1 MKQNLKERLNSK
13 RGITL
18 IALVITIIVLLI
30 LAGVAIATLTGDNGI
45 LTKAQSAKEKN
56 AQKTVEE
63 QINLA
68 VQASKINEGLVIDKD
83 ILEQEL
89 TNNGIEITKSENDEL
104 PWTVKKDG
112 YVYTISEN
120 GEVKEKEGIAITTG
134 DIEILKGS
142 TEGKKVSAQILSGET
157 GTIKWESTGNITLSE
172 AGENEVTVKVNS
184 NANAGETATVT
195 AKVEGKTYQDSINVK
210 IVAKVTG
217 VTAEKIEVSIGDK
230 SKIGKITAVPENAE
244 SVEVTSYVSQDITKA
259 TVDEKTGE
267 VTGVQEGETTV
278 TINAKGKLSGTV
290 VTGTCS
296 VKVTK
301 LDHSEVVVPTITA
314 TGNLANKP
322 NIKEVRE
329 GNIPIPQGYNYIK
342 GDKIGGAVIT
352 DAASGEEKVGN
363 EFVWVPVDEIN
374 DMAQCNQADGTTLC
388 NIQVDSNDGHL
399 YCSTHSNNTNIV
411 GKLYATSTESNFGT
425 ANTIY
430 NANSGLREPAN
441 LSSSYDS
448 TSTNLSWTSTLY
460 QEEYNKMIKS
470 VSQYGGFYVG
480 RYEMSL
486 NSETKN
492 AESKYGATSANA
504 SDTDTNQW
512 YGLYNKA
519 KTYAPEN
526 ARQKVVSSMI
536 WGSQYDAMLKW
547 MKGNKINATSS
558 SPTDLSIGTTSKN
571 TTRVTGGANNGQTV
585 SKDKLNNIYD
595 IIGNSSEW
603 TQEAKNTNLRV
614 YRGGNYTNSD
624 APSIRGSYNPTVANS
639 RGSRLTLYLK

>member
-1 MKQNLKERLNSK
+1 MKNKLKEQLKINK
-13 RGITL
+13 GITL

-30 LAGVAIATLTGDNGI
+30 LAGVTIATLTGDNGI
-45 LTKAQSAKEKN
+45 LTKAQNAKEKN

-68 VQASKINEGLVIDKD
+68 VQASRINEGLVIDKD

-142 TEGKKVSAQILSGET
+142 TEGKKVSAQILNGET
-157 GTIKWESTGNITLSE
+157 GTIKWEHTGNITLSE

-184 NANAGETATVT
+184 NANAGDIATIT
-195 AKVEGKTYQDSINVK
+195 AKIEGKTYQDSINVK
-210 IVAKVTG
+210 IVAQVTS

-230 SKIGKITAVPENAE
+230 KKIGKITAMPENAE
-244 SVEVTSYVSQDITKA
+244 GIEVTSYVSQDTTKV

-267 VTGVQEGETTV
+267 ITGVQEGEATV
-278 TINAKGKLSGTV
+278 TISAKGKLSGAV

-301 LDHSEVVVPTITA
+301 LDHSEIVVPTITA

-322 NIKEVRE
+322 NIKEVRQ

-352 DAASGEEKVGN
+352 DAASGKEKEGN
-363 EFVWVPVDEIN
+363 EFVWVPVDTLS
-374 DMAQCNQADGTTLC
+374 DMAVPTSGTDA
-388 NIQVDSNDGHL
+388 NE
-399 YCSTHSNNTNIV
+399 NTNYRGV
-411 GKLYATSTESNFGT
+411 LYNWDTDATGNTAYDWSADSTS
-425 ANTIY
+425 Y
-430 NANSGLREPAN
+430 REPAN

-448 TSTNLSWTSTLY
+448 TSRNSSWTLTLY

-504 SDTDTNQW
+504 KDTDTIQW

-526 ARQKVVSSMI
+526 ASQKVVSSMI

-547 MKGNKINATSS
+547 MKGNNINVTSTT
-558 SPTDLSIGTTSKN
+558 PTDLSIGTTSRN

-585 SKDKLNNIYD
+585 SKDKLSNIYD
-595 IIGNSSEW
+595 LLGNSYEW
-603 TQEAKNTNLRV
+603 TQEASNTSSRV
-614 YRGGNYTNSD
+614 NRGGSYDNSL
-624 APSIRGSYNPTVANS
+624 APSCRNGNYFPTGTVS
-639 RGSRLTLYLK
+639 FYGSRLTLYIK

>member
-1 MKQNLKERLNSK
+1 MKNKLKEQLKTNK
-13 RGITL
+13 GITL

-30 LAGVAIATLTGDNGI
+30 LAGVTIATLTGDNGI
-45 LTKAQSAKEKN
+45 LTKAQNAKEKN

-68 VQASKINEGLVIDKD
+68 VQASRINEGLVIDKD

-120 GEVKEKEGIAITTG
+120 GEVKEKEGIVIITG

-157 GTIKWESTGNITLSE
+157 GTIKWEHTGNITLSE
-172 AGENEVTVKVNS
+172 TGENEVTVNVNS
-184 NANAGETATVT
+184 NANAGDTATIT
-195 AKVEGKTYQDSINVK
+195 AKIEGKTYQDSINVK
-210 IVAKVTG
+210 IVAQVTS

-230 SKIGKITAVPENAE
+230 KKIEKITAMPENAE
-244 SVEVTSYVSQDITKA
+244 GIEVTSYVSQDTTKV

-278 TINAKGKLSGTV
+278 TISAKGKLSGAV

-314 TGNLANKP
+314 TGNLANND

-352 DAASGEEKVGN
+352 DAASGKEKEGN
-363 EFVWVPVDEIN
+363 EFVWVPVDTLS
-374 DMAQCNQADGTTLC
+374 DMAVPTSGTDA
-388 NIQVDSNDGHL
+388 NE
-399 YCSTHSNNTNIV
+399 NTNYRGV
-411 GKLYATSTESNFGT
+411 LYNWNTDATGNTAYDWSADSTS
-425 ANTIY
+425 Y
-430 NANSGLREPAN
+430 REPAN

-448 TSTNLSWTSTLY
+448 TSTNSSWTSTLY

-504 SDTDTNQW
+504 SDTDTNRW

-519 KTYAPEN
+519 KTYAPEKNSDNTEN
-526 ARQKVVSSMI
+526 ASQKVVSSMI

-547 MKGNKINATSS
+547 MKGNKINVTSS

-585 SKDKLNNIYD
+585 SKDKLSNIYD
-595 IIGNSSEW
+595 LLGNIREW
-603 TQEAKNTNLRV
+603 TQEAISTAYRIS
-614 YRGGNYTNSD
+614 RGGYYSGSY
-624 APSIRGSYNPTVANS
+624 APSSRTDNYPASTFSSY
-639 RGSRLTLYLK
+639 GSRLTLYIK

>member
-1 MKQNLKERLNSK
+1 MKQNLKERVNGK
-13 RGITL
+13 NGITL

-30 LAGVAIATLTGDNGI
+30 LAGVTIATLTGDNGI
-45 LTKAQSAKEKN
+45 LTKAQNAKEKN

-157 GTIKWESTGNITLSE
+157 GTIKWEHTGNITLSATE
-172 AGENEVTVKVNS
+172 GNEVTVNVNS
-184 NANAGETATVT
+184 NANAGDTATIT
-195 AKVEGKTYQDSINVK
+195 ARIDGKTYQDSINVK
-210 IVAKVTG
+210 IVTQVTS

-230 SKIGKITAVPENAE
+230 KKIEKITAMPENAE
-244 SVEVTSYVSQDITKA
+244 GIEVTSYVSQDTTKV

-278 TINAKGKLSGTV
+278 TISAKGKLSGAV

-322 NIKEVRE
+322 NIKEVRQ

-352 DAASGEEKVGN
+352 DAASGEEKEGN
-363 EFVWVPVDEIN
+363 EFVWVPVDEISK
-374 DMAQCNQADGTTLC
+374 MASTDIGGTDA
-388 NIQVDSNDGHL
+388 NR
-399 YCSTHSNNTNIV
+399 NTNYRGV
-411 GKLYATSTESNFGT
+411 LYNWNTDATGNTAYDWSADSTS
-425 ANTIY
+425 Y
-430 NANSGLREPAN
+430 REPAN
-441 LSSSYDS
+441 SSSDS
-448 TSTNLSWTSTLY
+448 TSKNSSWTSTLY

-504 SDTDTNQW
+504 KDTDTNQW

-526 ARQKVVSSMI
+526 ASQKVVSSMI

-547 MKGNKINATSS
+547 MKGNKINVTSS
-558 SPTDLSIGTTSKN
+558 SPTDLSIGTTSRN

-585 SKDKLNNIYD
+585 SKDKLSNIYD
-595 IIGNSSEW
+595 LLGNSLEW
-603 TQEAKNTNLRV
+603 TQEAYNTDFNNRV
-614 YRGGNYTNSD
+614 YRGGYYDISSAPSRRYGSDFPTRTNS
-624 APSIRGSYNPTVANS
+624 VC
-639 RGSRLTLYLK
+639 GSRLTLYIK

>member
-1 MKQNLKERLNSK
+1 MKQNLKERVNGK
-13 RGITL
+13 NGITL

-30 LAGVAIATLTGDNGI
+30 LAGVTIATLTGDNGI
-45 LTKAQSAKEKN
+45 LTKAQNAKEKN

-68 VQASKINEGLVIDKD
+68 VQASRINEGLVINKE

-112 YVYTISEN
+112 YVYTISKN

-142 TEGKKVSAQILSGET
+142 TKGKKVSAQILSGET
-157 GTIKWESTGNITLSE
+157 GTIKWESTGNITISATE
-172 AGENEVTVKVNS
+172 GNEITVNVNS
-184 NANAGETATVT
+184 NANAGDTATIT
-195 AKVEGKTYQDSINVK
+195 ARIDGKTYQDSINVK
-210 IVAKVTG
+210 IVTQVTS

-230 SKIGKITAVPENAE
+230 KKIEKITATPENAE
-244 SVEVTSYVSQDITKA
+244 GIEVTSYVSQDTTKV

-278 TINAKGKLSGTV
+278 TISAKGKLSGAV

-296 VKVTK
+296 VKITK

-322 NIKEVRE
+322 NIKEVRQ

-363 EFVWVPVDEIN
+363 EFVWVPVDEISK
-374 DMAQCNQADGTTLC
+374 MASTDIGGTDA
-388 NIQVDSNDGHL
+388 NG
-399 YCSTHSNNTNIV
+399 NTNYRGV
-411 GKLYATSTESNFGT
+411 LYNWGTDATGNTAWNWSADSTS
-425 ANTIY
+425 Y
-430 NANSGLREPAN
+430 REPAN

-448 TSTNLSWTSTLY
+448 KSKNSSWTSTLY

-492 AESKYGATSANA
+492 AESKYGATSATA
-504 SDTDTNQW
+504 ESTSAKQW

-526 ARQKVVSSMI
+526 ASQKVVSSMI

-547 MKGNKINATSS
+547 MKGNKINVTSS
-558 SPTDLSIGTTSKN
+558 SPTDLSIGNTSRN

-585 SKDKLNNIYD
+585 SKDKLSNIYD
-595 IIGNSSEW
+595 LLGNSLEW
-603 TQEAKNTNLRV
+603 TQETNNTYYRV
-614 YRGGNYTNSD
+614 IRGGYYNSSL
-624 APSIRGSYNPTVANS
+624 APSYRSYDCPTDTLS
-639 RGSRLTLYLK
+639 YDGSRFTLYIK

>member
-1 MKQNLKERLNSK
+1 MKQNLKERVNGK
-13 RGITL
+13 NGITL

-30 LAGVAIATLTGDNGI
+30 LVGVTIATLTGDNGI
-45 LTKAQSAKEKN
+45 LTKAQNAKEKN

-63 QINLA
+63 QIKLA

-112 YVYTISEN
+112 YVYTISKN

-142 TEGKKVSAQILSGET
+142 TKGKKVSAQILSGET
-157 GTIKWESTGNITLSE
+157 GTIKWESTGNITISATE
-172 AGENEVTVKVNS
+172 GNEITVNVNS
-184 NANAGETATVT
+184 NANAGDTATIT
-195 AKVEGKTYQDSINVK
+195 ARIDGKTYQDSINVK
-210 IVAKVTG
+210 IVTQVTS

-230 SKIGKITAVPENAE
+230 KKIEKITATPENAE
-244 SVEVTSYVSQDITKA
+244 GIEVTSYVSQDTTKV

-278 TINAKGKLSGTV
+278 TISAKGKLSGAV

-352 DAASGEEKVGN
+352 DAATGVEKTGN
-363 EFVWVPVDEIN
+363 EFVWVPVDTLSNMAVVTSGTDANGNIN
-374 DMAQCNQADGTTLC
+374 YRGVLYNWGTDATGNTAWNWSAD
-388 NIQVDSNDGHL
+388 
-399 YCSTHSNNTNIV
+399 STS
-411 GKLYATSTESNFGT
+411 F
-425 ANTIY
+425 
-430 NANSGLREPAN
+430 REPAN
-441 LSSSYDS
+441 LSGSYDS
-448 TSTNLSWTSTLY
+448 KSKNSSWTSTLY

-492 AESKYGATSANA
+492 AESKYGATSATA
-504 SDTDTNQW
+504 ESTSAKQW

-526 ARQKVVSSMI
+526 ASQKVVSSMI

-547 MKGNKINATSS
+547 MKGNKINVTSS
-558 SPTDLSIGTTSKN
+558 SPTDLSIGTTSRN

-585 SKDKLNNIYD
+585 SKDKLSNIYD
-595 IIGNSSEW
+595 LLGNSSEW
-603 TQEAKNTNLRV
+603 TQEASNTFGRV
-614 YRGGNYTNSD
+614 YRGGSYRDSY
-624 APSIRGSYNPTVANS
+624 APSFRYYRSPASTGSDN
-639 RGSRLTLYLK
+639 GSRLTLYIK

>member
-1 MKQNLKERLNSK
+1 MKNKLKEQLKTNK
-13 RGITL
+13 GITL

-30 LAGVAIATLTGDNGI
+30 LAGVTIATLTGDNGI
-45 LTKAQSAKEKN
+45 LTKAQNAKEKN

-68 VQASKINEGLVIDKD
+68 VQASRINEGLVIDKD

-120 GEVKEKEGIAITTG
+120 GEVKEKEGLVITAG
-134 DIEILKGS
+134 DIEILKGA
-142 TEGKKVSAQILSGET
+142 TEEKKVRAQILSGET

-301 LDHSEVVVPTITA
+301 LNHSEVVVPTITA
-314 TGNLANKP
+314 AGNLANND

-329 GNIPIPQGYNYIK
+329 GNIPIPEGYNYIK

-352 DAASGEEKVGN
+352 DAATGVEKTGN
-363 EFVWVPVDEIN
+363 EFVWVPVDTLSNMAVVTSGTDANGNIN
-374 DMAQCNQADGTTLC
+374 YRGVLYNWGADATGNTAYDWSA
-388 NIQVDSNDGHL
+388 DS
-399 YCSTHSNNTNIV
+399 
-411 GKLYATSTESNFGT
+411 TS
-425 ANTIY
+425 Y
-430 NANSGLREPAN
+430 REPAN

-448 TSTNLSWTSTLY
+448 TSKNSSWTSTLY
-460 QEEYNKMIKS
+460 QEEYNKMVKS
-470 VSQYGGFYVG
+470 VSEYGGFYIG
-480 RYEMSL
+480 RYEMSI
-486 NSETKN
+486 NATSKN

-512 YGLYNKA
+512 YGLYNRA
-519 KTYAPEN
+519 KTYAPEKNSDNTEN
-526 ARQKVVSSMI
+526 ASQKVVSSMI

-585 SKDKLNNIYD
+585 SKDKLSNIYD
-595 IIGNSSEW
+595 LLGNIREW
-603 TQEAKNTNLRV
+603 TQEAISTAYRIS
-614 YRGGNYTNSD
+614 RGGYYSGSY
-624 APSIRGSYNPTVANS
+624 APSSRTDNYPASTFSSY
-639 RGSRLTLYLK
+639 GSRLTLYIK

>member
-1 MKQNLKERLNSK
+1 MKQNLKERVKGKN
-13 RGITL
+13 GITL

-30 LAGVAIATLTGDNGI
+30 LAGVTIATLTGDNGI
-45 LTKAQSAKEKN
+45 LTKAQNAKEKN

-68 VQASKINEGLVIDKD
+68 VQASRINEGLVIDKD

-120 GEVKEKEGIAITTG
+120 GEVKEKEGLVITAG
-134 DIEILKGS
+134 DIEILKGA
-142 TEGKKVSAQILSGET
+142 TEEKKVRAQILSGET

-184 NANAGETATVT
+184 NANAGDIATIT
-195 AKVEGKTYQDSINVK
+195 AKIEGKTYQDSINVK
-210 IVAKVTG
+210 IVTQVTS

-230 SKIGKITAVPENAE
+230 KKIEKITATPENAE
-244 SVEVTSYVSQDITKA
+244 GIEVTSYVSQDTTKV

-278 TINAKGKLSGTV
+278 TISAKGKLSGAV

-314 TGNLANKP
+314 KGNLANKP
-322 NIKEVRE
+322 NIKEVRQ

-352 DAASGEEKVGN
+352 DAATGVEKTGN
-363 EFVWVPVDEIN
+363 EFVWVPVDTLSNMAVVTSGTDANGNIN
-374 DMAQCNQADGTTLC
+374 YRGVLYNWGADATGNTAW
-388 NIQVDSNDGHL
+388 NWSADS
-399 YCSTHSNNTNIV
+399 
-411 GKLYATSTESNFGT
+411 TS
-425 ANTIY
+425 Y
-430 NANSGLREPAN
+430 REPAN

-448 TSTNLSWTSTLY
+448 TSKNSSWTSTLY
-460 QEEYNKMIKS
+460 QEEYNKMVKS
-470 VSQYGGFYVG
+470 VSEYGGFYIG
-480 RYEMSL
+480 RYEMSI
-486 NSETKN
+486 NATSKN

-519 KTYAPEN
+519 KTYAPEKNSDNTEN
-526 ARQKVVSSMI
+526 ASQKVVSSMI

-547 MKGNKINATSS
+547 MKGNKINVTSS
-558 SPTDLSIGTTSKN
+558 SPTDLSIGNTSRN

-585 SKDKLNNIYD
+585 SKDKLSNIYD
-595 IIGNSSEW
+595 LLGNSREW
-603 TQEAKNTNLRV
+603 TQEAYGTDYRV
-614 YRGGNYTNSD
+614 YRGGYYNLSY
-624 APSIRGSYNPTVANS
+624 APSNRLDNFPTSTLSGS
-639 RGSRLTLYLK
+639 GGRLTLYIK

>member
-1 MKQNLKERLNSK
+1 MKQNLKERVNGK
-13 RGITL
+13 NGITL

-30 LAGVAIATLTGDNGI
+30 LAGVTIATLTGDNGI
-45 LTKAQSAKEKN
+45 LTKAQNAKEKN

-68 VQASKINEGLVIDKD
+68 VQASRINEGLVINKE

-120 GEVKEKEGIAITTG
+120 GEVKEKEGLVITAG
-134 DIEILKGS
+134 DIEILKGA
-142 TEGKKVSAQILSGET
+142 TEEKKVRAQILSGET
-157 GTIKWESTGNITLSE
+157 GTIKWEHTGNITLSATE
-172 AGENEVTVKVNS
+172 GNEVTVNVNS
-184 NANAGETATVT
+184 NANAGDIATITARID
-195 AKVEGKTYQDSINVK
+195 GKTYQDSINVK
-210 IVAKVTG
+210 IVTQVTS

-230 SKIGKITAVPENAE
+230 KKIEKITATPENAE
-244 SVEVTSYVSQDITKA
+244 GIEVTSYVSQDTTKV

-278 TINAKGKLSGTV
+278 TISAKGKLSEAV

-352 DAASGEEKVGN
+352 DAATGVEKTGN
-363 EFVWVPVDEIN
+363 EFVWVPVDTLSNMAVVTSGTDANGNIN
-374 DMAQCNQADGTTLC
+374 YRGVLYNWGTDATGNTAYDWSAD
-388 NIQVDSNDGHL
+388 
-399 YCSTHSNNTNIV
+399 STS
-411 GKLYATSTESNFGT
+411 F
-425 ANTIY
+425 
-430 NANSGLREPAN
+430 REPAN
-441 LSSSYDS
+441 LSGSYDS
-448 TSTNLSWTSTLY
+448 KSKNSSWTSTLY

-512 YGLYNKA
+512 YGLYNRA
-519 KTYAPEN
+519 KTYAPEKNSDNTEN
-526 ARQKVVSSMI
+526 ASQKVVSSMI

-585 SKDKLNNIYD
+585 SKDKLSNIYD
-595 IIGNSSEW
+595 LLGNIREW
-603 TQEAKNTNLRV
+603 TQEAISTAYRIS
-614 YRGGNYTNSD
+614 RGGYYSGSY
-624 APSIRGSYNPTVANS
+624 APSSRTDNYPASTFSSY
-639 RGSRLTLYLK
+639 GSRLTLYIK

>member
-1 MKQNLKERLNSK
+1 MKNKLKEQLKINK
-13 RGITL
+13 GITL

-30 LAGVAIATLTGDNGI
+30 LAGVTIATLTGDNGI
-45 LTKAQSAKEKN
+45 LTKAQNSKEKN

-68 VQASKINEGLVIDKD
+68 VQASRINEGLVIDKD

-157 GTIKWESTGNITLSE
+157 GTIKWEHTGNITLSE

-184 NANAGETATVT
+184 NANAGDIATIT
-195 AKVEGKTYQDSINVK
+195 AKIEGKTYQDSINVK
-210 IVAKVTG
+210 IVAQVTS

-230 SKIGKITAVPENAE
+230 KKIEKITAMPENAE
-244 SVEVTSYVSQDITKA
+244 GIEVTSYVSQDTTKV

-278 TINAKGKLSGTV
+278 TISAKGKLSGAV

-322 NIKEVRE
+322 NIKEVRQ
-329 GNIPIPQGYNYIK
+329 GNIPIPEGYNYIK

-352 DAASGEEKVGN
+352 DAASGEEKIGN
-363 EFVWVPVDEIN
+363 EFVWVPVDTLS
-374 DMAQCNQADGTTLC
+374 DMAVPTSGTDA
-388 NIQVDSNDGHL
+388 NE
-399 YCSTHSNNTNIV
+399 NTNYRGV
-411 GKLYATSTESNFGT
+411 LYDWVTDATGNTVYAWSADSTSN
-425 ANTIY
+425 
-430 NANSGLREPAN
+430 REPAN

-448 TSTNLSWTSTLY
+448 TSKNSSWTSTLY
-460 QEEYNKMIKS
+460 QEEYNKMVKS
-470 VSQYGGFYVG
+470 VSEYGGFYIG
-480 RYEMSL
+480 RYEMSI
-486 NSETKN
+486 NATSKN
-492 AESKYGATSANA
+492 AESKSGATSAT
-504 SDTDTNQW
+504 SKDSDTNQW

-519 KTYAPEN
+519 KTYAPEKNSDNTEN
-526 ARQKVVSSMI
+526 ASQKVVSSMI
-536 WGSQYDAMLKW
+536 WGSQYDAMLRW
-547 MKGNKINATSS
+547 MVNSGIKNITST
-558 SPTDLSIGTTSKN
+558 SPTDLSIGTTSRN
-571 TTRVTGGANNGQTV
+571 ATRKTGTV
-585 SKDKLNNIYD
+585 SKDKLSNIYD
-595 IIGNSSEW
+595 LLGNSREW
-603 TQEAKNTNLRV
+603 TQEAADTNPDYRV
-614 YRGGNYTNSD
+614 SRGGNYDYSST
-624 APSIRGSYNPTVANS
+624 PSNRASRSSLPTSTYSND
-639 RGSRLTLYLK
+639 GSRLTLYIK

>member
-1 MKQNLKERLNSK
+1 MKNKLKEQLKINK
-13 RGITL
+13 GITL

-30 LAGVAIATLTGDNGI
+30 LAGVTIATLTGDNGI
-45 LTKAQSAKEKN
+45 LTKAQNAKEKN
-56 AQKTVEE
+56 EQKTVEE

-157 GTIKWESTGNITLSE
+157 GTIKWEHTGNITLSE

-184 NANAGETATVT
+184 NANAGDIATIT
-195 AKVEGKTYQDSINVK
+195 AKIEGKTYQDSINVK
-210 IVAKVTG
+210 IVTQVTS

-230 SKIGKITAVPENAE
+230 KKIEKITAMPENAE
-244 SVEVTSYVSQDITKA
+244 GIEVTSYVSQDTTKV

-278 TINAKGKLSGTV
+278 TISAKGKLSGAV

-314 TGNLANKP
+314 KGNLTNKP
-322 NIKEVRE
+322 NIKEVRQ

-352 DAASGEEKVGN
+352 DAASGEEKIGN
-363 EFVWVPVDEIN
+363 EFVWVPVDTLS
-374 DMAQCNQADGTTLC
+374 DMAVPTSGTDA
-388 NIQVDSNDGHL
+388 NE
-399 YCSTHSNNTNIV
+399 NTNYRGV
-411 GKLYATSTESNFGT
+411 LYDWVTDATGNTAYDWSADSTN
-425 ANTIY
+425 Y
-430 NANSGLREPAN
+430 REPAN
-441 LSSSYDS
+441 SC
-448 TSTNLSWTSTLY
+448 TSTGFSYS
-460 QEEYNKMIKS
+460 IISIIS
-470 VSQYGGFYVG
+470 VS
-480 RYEMSL
+480 
-486 NSETKN
+486 
-492 AESKYGATSANA
+492 
-504 SDTDTNQW
+504 
-512 YGLYNKA
+512 
-519 KTYAPEN
+519 
-526 ARQKVVSSMI
+526 
-536 WGSQYDAMLKW
+536 
-547 MKGNKINATSS
+547 
-558 SPTDLSIGTTSKN
+558 
-571 TTRVTGGANNGQTV
+571 
-585 SKDKLNNIYD
+585 
-595 IIGNSSEW
+595 
-603 TQEAKNTNLRV
+603 
-614 YRGGNYTNSD
+614 
-624 APSIRGSYNPTVANS
+624 
-639 RGSRLTLYLK
+639 

>member
-1 MKQNLKERLNSK
+1 MKQNLKERVNGK
-13 RGITL
+13 NGITL

-30 LAGVAIATLTGDNGI
+30 LAGVTIATLTGDNGI
-45 LTKAQSAKEKN
+45 LTKAQNAKEKN

-68 VQASKINEGLVIDKD
+68 VQASRINEGLVIDKD

-120 GEVKEKEGIAITTG
+120 GEVKEKEGLVITAG
-134 DIEILKGS
+134 DIEILKGA
-142 TEGKKVSAQILSGET
+142 TEEKKVRAQILSGET
-157 GTIKWESTGNITLSE
+157 GTIKWESTGNITLSATE
-172 AGENEVTVKVNS
+172 GNEVTVNVNS

-301 LDHSEVVVPTITA
+301 LNHSEVVVPTITA
-314 TGNLANKP
+314 AGNLANND

-329 GNIPIPQGYNYIK
+329 GNIPIPEGYNYIK

-363 EFVWVPVDEIN
+363 EFVWVPVATIADYKRTWYTGWGPFSEYSEALPEDEKTSVERYKGFYIGRYEAGDKENTEAKTLRSSN
-374 DMAQCNQADGTTLC
+374 DVTKTVTIKANQAPYNYVTRTQAVSLAEGFSTKQGYKAKTKLVSSYAWDTTIAFLQKVNSDYGSSSEEGNYRDTTFSYTDITGATKTKASDSEVLVPTGQTTPVC
-388 NIQVDSNDGHL
+388 NIYDMGGNVDEWTTEF
-399 YCSTHSNNTNIV
+399 CSYTSDP
-411 GKLYATSTESNFGT
+411 YAT
-425 ANTIY
+425 
-430 NANSGLREPAN
+430 R
-441 LSSSYDS
+441 
-448 TSTNLSWTSTLY
+448 
-460 QEEYNKMIKS
+460 
-470 VSQYGGFYVG
+470 GGFYG
-480 RYEMSL
+480 DDFAINPAGIRLSF
-486 NSETKN
+486 
-492 AESKYGATSANA
+492 
-504 SDTDTNQW
+504 SDVADDWRWFQAHFI
-512 YGLYNKA
+512 Y
-519 KTYAPEN
+519 
-526 ARQKVVSSMI
+526 V
-536 WGSQYDAMLKW
+536 
-547 MKGNKINATSS
+547 
-558 SPTDLSIGTTSKN
+558 DLSPGCSNYN
-571 TTRVTGGANNGQTV
+571 TMITR
-585 SKDKLNNIYD
+585 
-595 IIGNSSEW
+595 
-603 TQEAKNTNLRV
+603 TQSNKFEK
-614 YRGGNYTNSD
+614 GKCSC
-624 APSIRGSYNPTVANS
+624 P
-639 RGSRLTLYLK
+639 

>member
-1 MKQNLKERLNSK
+1 MKQNLKERVNGK
-13 RGITL
+13 NGITL

-30 LAGVAIATLTGDNGI
+30 LAGVTIATLTGDNGI
-45 LTKAQSAKEKN
+45 LTKAQNAKEKN

-157 GTIKWESTGNITLSE
+157 GTIKWEHTGNITLSATE
-172 AGENEVTVKVNS
+172 GNEITVNVNS
-184 NANAGETATVT
+184 NANAGDTATIT
-195 AKVEGKTYQDSINVK
+195 ARIDGKTYQDSINVK
-210 IVAKVTG
+210 IVTQVTS

-230 SKIGKITAVPENAE
+230 KKIEKITATPENAE
-244 SVEVTSYVSQDITKA
+244 GIEVTSYVSQDTTKV

-278 TINAKGKLSGTV
+278 TISAKGKLSGAV

-314 TGNLANKP
+314 KGNLTNKP
-322 NIKEVRE
+322 NIKEVRQ

-352 DAASGEEKVGN
+352 DAATGVEKTGN
-363 EFVWVPVDEIN
+363 EFVWVPVDTLSNMAVVTSGTDANGNIN
-374 DMAQCNQADGTTLC
+374 YRGVLYNWGTDATGNTAYDWSAD
-388 NIQVDSNDGHL
+388 
-399 YCSTHSNNTNIV
+399 STS
-411 GKLYATSTESNFGT
+411 F
-425 ANTIY
+425 
-430 NANSGLREPAN
+430 REPAN
-441 LSSSYDS
+441 LSGSYDS
-448 TSTNLSWTSTLY
+448 KSKNSSWTSTLY

-512 YGLYNKA
+512 YGLYNRA
-519 KTYAPEN
+519 KTYAPEKNSDNTEN
-526 ARQKVVSSMI
+526 ASQKVVSSMI

-585 SKDKLNNIYD
+585 SKDKLSNIYD
-595 IIGNSSEW
+595 LLGNSLEW
-603 TQEAKNTNLRV
+603 TQEANNTSYRV
-614 YRGGNYTNSD
+614 IRGGYYNSSI
-624 APSIRGSYNPTVANS
+624 APSYRSYDCPTDTLS
-639 RGSRLTLYLK
+639 YDGSRFTLYIK

>member
-1 MKQNLKERLNSK
+1 MKQNLKERVNGK
-13 RGITL
+13 NGITL

-30 LAGVAIATLTGDNGI
+30 LAGVTIATLTGDNGI
-45 LTKAQSAKEKN
+45 LTKAQNAKEKN

-157 GTIKWESTGNITLSE
+157 GTIKWEHTGNITLSE
-172 AGENEVTVKVNS
+172 TEENEVTVNVNS

-278 TINAKGKLSGTV
+278 TINAKGKLSGAV

-314 TGNLANKP
+314 KGNLANKP
-322 NIKEVRE
+322 NIKEVRQ

-363 EFVWVPVDEIN
+363 EFVWVPVDEISK
-374 DMAQCNQADGTTLC
+374 MASTDIGGTDA
-388 NIQVDSNDGHL
+388 NG
-399 YCSTHSNNTNIV
+399 NTNYRGV
-411 GKLYATSTESNFGT
+411 LYNWYTDVTGNTAWNWSADSTS
-425 ANTIY
+425 Y
-430 NANSGLREPAN
+430 REPAN

-448 TSTNLSWTSTLY
+448 TSKNSSWTSTLY
-460 QEEYNKMIKS
+460 QEEYNKMVKS
-470 VSQYGGFYVG
+470 VSEYGGFYIG
-480 RYEMSL
+480 RYEMSI
-486 NSETKN
+486 NATSKN

-512 YGLYNKA
+512 YGLYNRA
-519 KTYAPEN
+519 KTYAPEKNSDNTEN
-526 ARQKVVSSMI
+526 ASQKVVSSMI

-585 SKDKLNNIYD
+585 SKDKLSNIYD
-595 IIGNSSEW
+595 LLGNSLEW
-603 TQEAKNTNLRV
+603 TQEANNTSYRV
-614 YRGGNYTNSD
+614 IRGGYYNSSI
-624 APSIRGSYNPTVANS
+624 APSYRSYDCPTDTLS
-639 RGSRLTLYLK
+639 YDGSRFTLYIK

>member
-1 MKQNLKERLNSK
+1 M
-13 RGITL
+13 
-18 IALVITIIVLLI
+18 
-30 LAGVAIATLTGDNGI
+30 
-45 LTKAQSAKEKN
+45 
-56 AQKTVEE
+56 
-63 QINLA
+63 
-68 VQASKINEGLVIDKD
+68 QASRINEGLVINKE

-142 TEGKKVSAQILSGET
+142 TKGKKVSAQILSGET
-157 GTIKWESTGNITLSE
+157 GTIKWEHTGNITLSATE
-172 AGENEVTVKVNS
+172 GNEITVNVNS
-184 NANAGETATVT
+184 NANAGDTATIT
-195 AKVEGKTYQDSINVK
+195 ARIDGKTYQDSINVK
-210 IVAKVTG
+210 IVTQVTS

-230 SKIGKITAVPENAE
+230 KKIEKITATPENAE
-244 SVEVTSYVSQDITKA
+244 GIEVTSYVSQDTTKV

-278 TINAKGKLSGTV
+278 TISAKGKLSGAV

-296 VKVTK
+296 VKITK

-322 NIKEVRE
+322 NIKEVRQ

-363 EFVWVPVDEIN
+363 EFVWVPVDEISK
-374 DMAQCNQADGTTLC
+374 MASTDIGGTDA
-388 NIQVDSNDGHL
+388 NR
-399 YCSTHSNNTNIV
+399 NTNYRGV
-411 GKLYATSTESNFGT
+411 LYNWGTDATGNTAWNWSADSTS
-425 ANTIY
+425 Y
-430 NANSGLREPAN
+430 REPAN

-448 TSTNLSWTSTLY
+448 KSKNSSWTSTLY

-492 AESKYGATSANA
+492 AESKYGATSATA
-504 SDTDTNQW
+504 ESTSAKQW

-526 ARQKVVSSMI
+526 ASQKVVSSMI

-547 MKGNKINATSS
+547 MKGNKINVTSS
-558 SPTDLSIGTTSKN
+558 SPTDLSIGTTSRN

-585 SKDKLNNIYD
+585 SKDKLSNIYD
-595 IIGNSSEW
+595 LLGNSSEW
-603 TQEAKNTNLRV
+603 TQEASNTFGRV
-614 YRGGNYTNSD
+614 YRGGSYRDSY
-624 APSIRGSYNPTVANS
+624 APSFRYYRSPASTGSDN
-639 RGSRLTLYLK
+639 GSRLTLYIK

>member
-1 MKQNLKERLNSK
+1 MKQNLKERVNGK
-13 RGITL
+13 NGITL

-30 LAGVAIATLTGDNGI
+30 LAGVTIATLTGDNGI
-45 LTKAQSAKEKN
+45 LTKAQNAKEKN

-68 VQASKINEGLVIDKD
+68 VQASRINEGLVINKE

-120 GEVKEKEGIAITTG
+120 GEIKEKEGIAITTG

-142 TEGKKVSAQILSGET
+142 TKGKKVSAQILSGET
-157 GTIKWESTGNITLSE
+157 GTIKWEHTGNITLSATE
-172 AGENEVTVKVNS
+172 GNEVTVNVNS
-184 NANAGETATVT
+184 NANAGDIATITARID
-195 AKVEGKTYQDSINVK
+195 GKTYQDSINVK
-210 IVAKVTG
+210 IVTQVTS

-230 SKIGKITAVPENAE
+230 KKIEKITATPENAE
-244 SVEVTSYVSQDITKA
+244 GIEVTSYVSQDTTKV

-278 TINAKGKLSGTV
+278 TISAKGKLSEAV

-363 EFVWVPVDEIN
+363 EFVWVPVDTLSN
-374 DMAQCNQADGTTLC
+374 MAVPTSGT
-388 NIQVDSNDGHL
+388 DA
-399 YCSTHSNNTNIV
+399 NTNYRGV
-411 GKLYATSTESNFGT
+411 LYNWSTDATGNTAYDWSADSTSF
-425 ANTIY
+425 
-430 NANSGLREPAN
+430 REPAN

-448 TSTNLSWTSTLY
+448 TSKNSSWTSTLY
-460 QEEYNKMIKS
+460 QEEYNKMVKS
-470 VSQYGGFYVG
+470 VSEYGGFYIG
-480 RYEMSL
+480 RYEMSI
-486 NSETKN
+486 NATSKN
-492 AESKYGATSANA
+492 AESKSGATSAT
-504 SDTDTNQW
+504 SKDSDTNQW

-519 KTYAPEN
+519 KTYAQESN
-526 ARQKVVSSMI
+526 EDKKVVSSMI

-585 SKDKLNNIYD
+585 SKDKLSNIYD
-595 IIGNSSEW
+595 LLGNSLEW
-603 TQEAKNTNLRV
+603 TQEANNTSYRV
-614 YRGGNYTNSD
+614 IRGGYYNSSI
-624 APSIRGSYNPTVANS
+624 APSYRSYDCPTDTLS
-639 RGSRLTLYLK
+639 YDGSRFTLYIK

>member
-45 LTKAQSAKEKN
+45 ITKAQSAKTQNDKANEK
-56 AQKTVEE
+56 E
-63 QINLA
+63 QIDLA
-68 VQASKINEGLVIDKD
+68 VLSSKINNDASIDKKTLKKELEKIGEIIESGIPESD
-83 ILEQEL
+83 EYSFPLILVGK
-89 TNNGIEITKSENDEL
+89 TGTKYEIDE
-104 PWTVKKDG
+104 D
-112 YVYTISEN
+112 
-120 GEVKEKEGIAITTG
+120 A
-134 DIEILKGS
+134 
-142 TEGKKVSAQILSGET
+142 KVS
-157 GTIKWESTGNITLSE
+157 
-172 AGENEVTVKVNS
+172 
-184 NANAGETATVT
+184 
-195 AKVEGKTYQDSINVK
+195 
-210 IVAKVTG
+210 
-217 VTAEKIEVSIGDK
+217 EKI
-230 SKIGKITAVPENAE
+230 
-244 SVEVTSYVSQDITKA
+244 
-259 TVDEKTGE
+259 
-267 VTGVQEGETTV
+267 
-278 TINAKGKLSGTV
+278 
-290 VTGTCS
+290 
-296 VKVTK
+296 
-301 LDHSEVVVPTITA
+301 DHSEVVVPTITA

-374 DMAQCNQADGTTLC
+374 NMAQCNQADGTTLC

-411 GKLYATSTESNFGT
+411 GKLYATSTESNLGT

-430 NANSGLREPAN
+430 NADSGLREPAN

-480 RYEMSL
+480 RYEMSV
-486 NSETKN
+486 NSVTKN
-492 AESKYGATSANA
+492 AESKYGATSSNA
-504 SDTDTNQW
+504 SDADTNQW
-512 YGLYNKA
+512 YGFYNKA

-536 WGSQYDAMLKW
+536 WGSQYDAMMNW
-547 MKGNKINATSS
+547 MRSNNINVTSKT
-558 SPTDLSIGTTSKN
+558 PTDLSIGITSIN
-571 TTRVTGGANNGQTV
+571 TTRVTGGANSEQAV
-585 SKDKLNNIYD
+585 SKDKLSNIYD
-595 IIGNSSEW
+595 LLGNSLEW
-603 TQEAKNTNLRV
+603 TQEANNMSDRV
-614 YRGGNYTNSD
+614 RRGGNYYGSNG
-624 APSIRGSYNPTVANS
+624 PSYRINCDFPTGTYSYN
-639 RGSRLTLYLK
+639 GSRLTLYIK